1 MGRNLTITSLLVFV
15 ELECRKMRAKKPTPL
30 SCSEGKGEWGVE
42 SFCKLVYKRNVLK
55 KDPWSPNYQAP
66 LRAIQSRRSVTLS
79 VPICRVISFCLVMGR
94 LS

>member
-42 SFCKLVYKRNVLK
+42 SFCKLVYKRNVK
-55 KDPWSPNYQAP
+55 KILGHRITKLHSE
-66 LRAIQSRRSVTLS
+66 LS
-79 VPICRVISFCLVMGR
+79 NPGGA
-94 LS
+94 